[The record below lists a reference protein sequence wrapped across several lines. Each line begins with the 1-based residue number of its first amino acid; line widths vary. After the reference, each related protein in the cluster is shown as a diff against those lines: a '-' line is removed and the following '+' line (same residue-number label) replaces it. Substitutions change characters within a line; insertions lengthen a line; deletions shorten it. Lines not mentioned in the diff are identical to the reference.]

1 MLEDERLLIVDSLN
15 VTDYVL
21 LSVDRD
27 RTVRLSLEKVYNEY
41 SGIFDLYFAIGG
53 DQDNETIPEVDICKK
68 LGIKLL
74 DGLGNKIQSSSWL
87 LNNKYENK

>member
-1 MLEDERLLIVDSLN
+1 MFKK

-21 LSVDRD
+21 LSVDKD

-41 SGIFDLYFAIGG
+41 SGVFDLYFANGG

-68 LGIKLL
+68 LGIELL
-74 DGLGNKIQSSSWL
+74 DGLGNKVQSSSWL
-87 LNNKYENK
+87 LNNKDENK